1 MAKNTRLHEKLLELT
16 GPELEALDL
25 DLVELELLAGGNRL
39 TLRFALERRA
49 EPGTSAEER
58 RVGIDEI
65 ARASRAVA
73 RAIEAEEAEVG
84 DFMPGRYTIEVSSPG
99 IFRRL
104 STPEHFCRFVGER
117 VKLIAEEGDASREYC
132 GELLGADDRQVE
144 VVDEDSGSVEIPYDR
159 IRKANLDPV
168 LDFGRQRDP

>member
-1 MAKNTRLHEKLLELT
+1 MVKNSRLHERLLELT
-16 GPELEALDL
+16 GPELSALGL
-25 DLVELELLAGGNRL
+25 DLVELELLAGGNRT
-39 TLRFALERRA
+39 TLRYALERRA
-49 EPGTSAEER
+49 EPGTPAEER

-84 DFMPGRYTIEVSSPG
+84 EFMPGRYTIEVSSPG

-104 STPEHFCRFVGER
+104 SEPEHFQRFVGER
-117 VKLIAEEGDASREYC
+117 IKLIADEGESSREYC
-132 GELLGADDRQVE
+132 GELMSADDQE
-144 VVDEDSGSVEIPYDR
+144 VAVDDETSGRVTVPYAG

-168 LDFGRQRDP
+168 LDFGR